1 LYANVCHNSQ
11 DFPPVPPGGQGAW
24 MQPKSYDS
32 AGTLSNPSR
41 NPYWNVAL
49 WQGTNTYL
57 VGSGSRRLLIDA
69 GEKNVPEYS
78 QNLRQ
83 VLKTENC
90 SLKDLVVTHWH
101 HDHIGGVSDVMKMA
115 GEGVT
120 VHKFPREI
128 NDVIEGVE
136 IAKLEDGQE
145 ISVEGANFQ
154 VLHTP
159 GHTTDHVVLYLKE
172 ENAVFSADCIL
183 GEGTAVFES
192 LYHYMQSL
200 EKILKIQPSVI
211 YPGHGPV
218 IQDPVEKIKF
228 YIQHRLAREQ
238 QIISCL
244 ESSGQVG
251 LESMEIVKTVYKE
264 TPTNLHMAANVNV
277 NHHLEKLETEGKVTK
292 DGQTWKVAL

>member
-1 LYANVCHNSQ
+1 
-11 DFPPVPPGGQGAW
+11 
-24 MQPKSYDS
+24 MS
-32 AGTLSNPSR
+32 AIIPRISHLSPLVVRVLGCNPS
-41 NPYWNVAL
+41 PMTL
-49 WQGTNTYL
+49 QGTNTYL
-57 VGSGSRRLLIDA
+57 VGSGARRLLIDA

-78 QNLRQ
+78 QNLAS
-83 VLKTENC
+83 VMESEKC

-101 HDHIGGVSDVMKMA
+101 HDHIGGVPEVLKIGGKD
-115 GEGVT
+115 VT
-120 VHKFPREI
+120 VHKFPRDE
-128 NDVIEGVE
+128 DGVMDGVE
-136 IAKLEDGQE
+136 VLNLKDGQE
-145 ISVEGANFQ
+145 ISVEGANCE

-218 IQDPVEKIKF
+218 ILDPVEKIQF
-228 YIQHRLAREQ
+228 YIKHRMAREE
-238 QIISCL
+238 QIFSCL
-244 ESSGQVG
+244 ETSGQDG
-251 LESMEIVKTVYKE
+251 MESMDIVKTVYKE

-277 NHHLEKLETEGKVTK
+277 NHHLEKLETEGRVSKS
-292 DGQTWKVAL
+292 GQIWKVV

>member
-1 LYANVCHNSQ
+1 
-11 DFPPVPPGGQGAW
+11 
-24 MQPKSYDS
+24 MS
-32 AGTLSNPSR
+32 AIIPRISHLSPLVVRVLGCNPS
-41 NPYWNVAL
+41 PMTL
-49 WQGTNTYL
+49 QGTNTYI

-69 GEKNVPEYS
+69 GEKNIPEYV
-78 QNLRQ
+78 QNLGQ
-83 VLKTENC
+83 VFESEKC

-101 HDHIGGVSDVMKMA
+101 HDHIGGVADVMRIV

-120 VHKFPREI
+120 VHKFPREED
-128 NDVIEGVE
+128 NHVAGVKF
-136 IAKLEDGQE
+136 AKLNDGQE
-145 ISVEGANFQ
+145 ISVEGANCQ

-218 IQDPVEKIKF
+218 IQDPVEKIQF
-228 YIQHRLAREQ
+228 YIKHRLAREE
-238 QIISCL
+238 QIFNCL
-244 ESSGQVG
+244 ESSGQNG
-251 LESMEIVKTVYKE
+251 MESMGIVKSVYKE
-264 TPTNLHMAANVNV
+264 TPVNLHMAANVNV
-277 NHHLEKLETEGKVTK
+277 NHHLEKLEAEGKVTK
-292 DGQTWKVAL
+292 DGQMWKVT